1 MYNLISFLKGHYL
14 YLISI
19 TGMLFFIFISNT
31 LLIINTNKHFIVNQ
45 KNDTFFDNTNINVE
59 ALCAIIECSYVIQ
72 NGLYSYAK
80 EINGITKLV
89 QDVSNSQDISDGQ
102 EVYKLLD
109 GVYLSNFNILLEQ
122 KSTGSL
128 YAINLLDNFIKS
140 KNIYF
145 FTFGF
150 AYFIIFIH
158 LYLLY
163 RKEKH
168 QNLLSNISATAVL
181 SNQSMV
187 VITENV
193 HHELNTP
200 LEVIHNKILKVDN
213 KIQKLT
219 TCKNVTPE
227 KIEDFIKVFKSLTS
241 DFDYIYLSLEQTHAI
256 LDKMKSF
263 KHIKYSNGNKTLYDI
278 VENACQI
285 ISISNSGFEYTICDE
300 LKHYRMKYNKSQT
313 LKNIDLLSVLINHLK
328 NSIEANATFV
338 SFEVQEPPKFI
349 LKIVDDGGG
358 IPKELVNKLFSAN
371 TSSKNTDSSARG
383 NGMYL
388 NKYILNSCG
397 ADEKILDTSENGT
410 TIGIEIKVIPVE

>member
-1 MYNLISFLKGHYL
+1 
-14 YLISI
+14 
-19 TGMLFFIFISNT
+19 MLFFIFISNT
-31 LLIINTNKHFIVNQ
+31 LIIINTNKHFIVNQ
-45 KNDTFFDNTNINVE
+45 KNDTLFDNSKINVE
-59 ALCAIIECSYVIQ
+59 SLCAIIKCSYVIQ

-80 EINGITKLV
+80 EINGVTKLV
-89 QDVSNSQDISDGQ
+89 QDVQAVQGVSDSQGLYNGNIIFPKKI
-102 EVYKLLD
+102 YKLLD
-109 GVYLSNFNILLEQ
+109 GVYLSGFNILLEQ
-122 KSTGSL
+122 KSTGNL
-128 YAINLLDNFIKS
+128 YAINLANNFIKS

-187 VITENV
+187 IITENV

-213 KIQKLT
+213 KIQKLIA
-219 TCKNVTPE
+219 CKDATPE
-227 KIEDFIKVFKSLTS
+227 KIDGVIKSFKSLTP
-241 DFDYIYLSLEQTHAI
+241 DFDYIYLSLEQTHSI

-263 KHIKYSNGNKTLYDI
+263 KHTKYSNGNKTLYDI

-300 LKHYRMKYNKSQT
+300 LKLYRMKYNKSQT
-313 LKNIDLLSVLINHLK
+313 LKNVDLLSVLINHLK

-338 SFEVQEPPKFI
+338 SFEVQETPKFI

-358 IPKELVNKLFSAN
+358 ISKELVNKIFNAN
-371 TSSKNTDSSARG
+371 TSSKNTDSSSRG

-397 ADEKILDTSENGT
+397 ADEKILDTSEDGT
-410 TIGIEIKVIPVE
+410 TIGIELKVIPVG